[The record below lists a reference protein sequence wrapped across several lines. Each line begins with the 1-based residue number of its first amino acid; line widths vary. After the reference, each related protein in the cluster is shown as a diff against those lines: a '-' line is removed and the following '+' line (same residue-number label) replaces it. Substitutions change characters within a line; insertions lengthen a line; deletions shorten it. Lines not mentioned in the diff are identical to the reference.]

1 MRTLR
6 LSAYGGASPSTRSS
20 RRARADF
27 PLLDMHAQAS
37 SLRPSSRACTATST
51 ASASSPRL
59 RVRPP
64 FPPSLSRSSN
74 RETSPL
80 TPLGPSL
87 AATVARVGV
96 DQFVLTPCVLT
107 LFFTAQSLLE
117 GKGFGEAKRRIE
129 TSWWPTI
136 QANWG
141 SASLSLYLW
150 LSSFPLVLIL
160 GLPRSR
166 RSLDSGSDAQLLG
179 RAAASPPP
187 HRQRASPPSC
197 SLQN

>member
-1 MRTLR
+1 MYGYIDRIR
-6 LSAYGGASPSTRSS
+6 FQSKVASACP
-20 RRARADF
+20 
-27 PLLDMHAQAS
+27 PL
-37 SLRPSSRACTATST
+37 SLR
-51 ASASSPRL
+51 
-59 RVRPP
+59 
-64 FPPSLSRSSN
+64 RSSN
-74 RETSPL
+74 REMSPL

-141 SASLSLYLW
+141 SASLSPYLW
-150 LSSFPLVLIL
+150 LTSFLLV
-160 GLPRSR
+160 
-166 RSLDSGSDAQLLG
+166 
-179 RAAASPPP
+179 
-187 HRQRASPPSC
+187 
-197 SLQN
+197 